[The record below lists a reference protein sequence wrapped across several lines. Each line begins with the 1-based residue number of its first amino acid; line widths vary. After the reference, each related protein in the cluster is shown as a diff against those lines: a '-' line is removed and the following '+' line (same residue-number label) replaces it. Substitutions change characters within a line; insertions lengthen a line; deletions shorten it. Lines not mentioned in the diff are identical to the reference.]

1 MSILAESI
9 DFARTKCYNAD
20 MKTFIFDLYN
30 TLIDIRTDEHC
41 ERAWQPV
48 VQMLKER
55 GTKTDWVKLCAEYDR
70 YWKLFEER
78 AAAERKFLYPECD
91 CVTQFESIAR
101 SVGGKLSRAEATEAL
116 RRMRKASIVWL
127 RLFDGTLELLDGLH
141 ARGAKVYLLSNAQSA
156 FTLGEI
162 LEVGL
167 GSKLDGALLSS
178 DCGCRKPDP
187 AFFELLFDEY
197 NLDKADA
204 VMVGDDMTN
213 DVRGAERFGI
223 RAVWANGGA
232 ATHASE
238 LFGLAE
244 GE

>member
-1 MSILAESI
+1 
-9 DFARTKCYNAD
+9 

-30 TLIDIRTDEHC
+30 TLIDTRTDEHC
-41 ERAWQPV
+41 EKAWLPV
-48 VQMLKER
+48 VQMLSER
-55 GTKTDWVKLCAEYDR
+55 GTKTDWVRLCAEYDR
-70 YWKLFEER
+70 YWKLFGER
-78 AAAERKFLYPECD
+78 AVAERKFLYPECD

-101 SVGGKLSRAEATEAL
+101 SVGGKFSRQEATEAL
-116 RRMRKASIVWL
+116 RRMRRASIVWL

-187 AFFELLFDEY
+187 AFFEMLFDEY
-197 NLDKADA
+197 DLDKSDA
-204 VMVGDDMTN
+204 VMVGDDMEN

-232 ATHASE
+232 AAHADE
-238 LFGLAE
+238 LFNIAE
-244 GE
+244 GK